1 MAEADSLDPL
11 LQPQRLGIKLALLS
25 TQLGVILT
33 TVRRLADI
41 NNLFVPKGLSLPT
54 QSRKLA
60 NATIYYISRLEGN
73 LKSVEALERRVQ
85 GISNLVRTSNNT
97 ALESC

>member
-11 LQPQRLGIKLALLS
+11 LQPQRLGIKLAPVS

-33 TVRRLADI
+33 TVRKLADI
-41 NNLFVPKGLSLPT
+41 NNLFVSKGLSLPN

-60 NATIYYISRLEGN
+60 NATAYHISRLEGN
-73 LKSVEALERRVQ
+73 LKSVGALERRVQ
-85 GISNLVRTSNNT
+85 GISNLVRTSNNM
-97 ALESC
+97 ALRSC